1 LEWSSNTTSNEE
13 EEEVNVYPMT
23 DTTFKESE
31 LEKEEMSLTE
41 EKARRS
47 SYLDSVCSQ
56 HMTRERCMF
65 HCLTLMHG
73 GTVTFRGNKKG
84 LITWVGK
91 ISIHPY
97 PPIDNV
103 LFAEGL
109 KHNFSSIIQLHD
121 IRYDVSFNKDK
132 CIFQNWDGSLLFS
145 AKRKGNLYKIRLGE
159 L

>member
-1 LEWSSNTTSNEE
+1 
-13 EEEVNVYPMT
+13 
-23 DTTFKESE
+23 
-31 LEKEEMSLTE
+31 
-41 EKARRS
+41 
-47 SYLDSVCSQ
+47 
-56 HMTRERCMF
+56 
-65 HCLTLMHG
+65 MHG

-145 AKRKGNLYKIRLGE
+145 AKRKGNLYKIRLGKLLDQNVSCLLSVKE
-159 L
+159 DLWEWQKLWSC